1 MKFSMTGQE
10 IGLIKHL
17 MEVNHKVK
25 LEVGN
30 YRIFKSLSFNL
41 ISTEKYELQYTVIN
55 RCQKAFNNTEGT
67 IKNGQSRETG
77 NIGQT
82 VHKTKTN
89 KIKTKHNMCYT
100 LL

>member
-41 ISTEKYELQYTVIN
+41 ISTEKYEL
-55 RCQKAFNNTEGT
+55 
-67 IKNGQSRETG
+67 
-77 NIGQT
+77 
-82 VHKTKTN
+82 
-89 KIKTKHNMCYT
+89 
-100 LL
+100 